1 MDRDG
6 FFKKGTCVASD
17 KQGWKRLRRIY
28 FALIKYTVDFYLK
41 FNLNPNEKFIRLNPL
56 NQLNPRSFSTH
67 TLPYHHLS
75 HHIFLQLLINPLN
88 NGVF

>member
-67 TLPYHHLS
+67 FTVSPPLS
-75 HHIFLQLLINPLN
+75 PHFLSTPH
-88 NGVF
+88 

>member
-67 TLPYHHLS
+67 THAHTLTFIIKAKITDCAYRDC
-75 HHIFLQLLINPLN
+75 I
-88 NGVF
+88 

>member
-56 NQLNPRSFSTH
+56 NQLNPRSFSTRF
-67 TLPYHHLS
+67 TVSPPLS
-75 HHIFLQLLINPLN
+75 PHFLSTPH
-88 NGVF
+88 

>member
-56 NQLNPRSFSTH
+56 NQLNPRSFSTRF
-67 TLPYHHLS
+67 TVSPPLS
-75 HHIFLQLLINPLN
+75 PHFPSTPH
-88 NGVF
+88 